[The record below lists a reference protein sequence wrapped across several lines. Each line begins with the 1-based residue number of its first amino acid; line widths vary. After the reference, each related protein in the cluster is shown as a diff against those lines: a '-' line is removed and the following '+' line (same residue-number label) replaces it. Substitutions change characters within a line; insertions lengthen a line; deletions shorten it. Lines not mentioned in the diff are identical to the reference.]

1 MKTSRPKLVIG
12 CTSSETFASILRDLP
27 IFLNQ
32 YYEISIISGNSKHD
46 EYLKNYE
53 SQGISVYTL
62 NIERKINPLKDIFSL
77 TKILNLFFKIKPDI
91 SHSYTPKIGLL
102 MAIASSI
109 CFTKHR
115 IHTFTGLIFTRLEG
129 FKKTLMILCDQI
141 VIQLST
147 IIVAEGKGVEKDL
160 KKISKKENIKVI
172 GNGSI
177 VGVDTNYYATTAV
190 KNKDTYKFK
199 KNIPLSSF
207 YYCYIGRIS
216 KDKGFEELIISFQN
230 FSCDAVLL
238 VAGDL
243 DYSDPIDAELLNN
256 AIKSKK
262 IIFLGYQKDI
272 RPLLSI
278 SDILVLP
285 SYSEGFPNVL
295 LQAQSMGVPCIATDV
310 NGSNE
315 IILPGYNGWLVKP
328 KSPEALLNAMIDS
341 YRCASLSEYA
351 VNAKK
356 NIENKYTLSSNR
368 QNLVKFYA
376 DALN

>member
-1 MKTSRPKLVIG
+1 MKTPRPKLLIG
-12 CTSSETFASILRDLP
+12 CTSSETFASILKDLP

-32 YYEISIISGNSKHD
+32 YYEISIISGNSKYD
-46 EYLKNYE
+46 EYLMNYE
-53 SQGISVYTL
+53 SHGISVYTL
-62 NIERKINPLKDIFSL
+62 NIERKINLLKDIFSL
-77 TKILNLFFKIKPDI
+77 TKILYLFFRIKPDI
-91 SHSYTPKIGLL
+91 SHSYTPKVGLL
-102 MAIASSI
+102 MAIASFI
-109 CFTKHR
+109 CLTKHR
-115 IHTFTGLIFTRLEG
+115 IHTFTGLIFPRLKG
-129 FKKTLMILCDQI
+129 FKKKLMILCDQI

-147 IIVAEGKGVEKDL
+147 NIIAEGKGVQEDL

-177 VGVDTNYYATTAV
+177 VGVDTNYYSTNTV
-190 KNKDTYKFK
+190 KNKDTNIFK
-199 KNIPLSSF
+199 RNIPLSSF

-216 KDKGFEELIISFQN
+216 KDKGFEELIISFLN
-230 FSCDAVLL
+230 FSCDASLL
-238 VAGDL
+238 VAGDF
-243 DYSDPIDAELLNN
+243 DHSDPIDAELLNN
-256 AIKSKK
+256 AIESKK

-272 RPLLSI
+272 RPLLST

-341 YRCASLSEYA
+341 YRCASLSKYA
-351 VNAKK
+351 DNAKK
-356 NIENKYTLSSNR
+356 NIQNKYTMSSNR
-368 QNLVKFYA
+368 QNLAKFYA